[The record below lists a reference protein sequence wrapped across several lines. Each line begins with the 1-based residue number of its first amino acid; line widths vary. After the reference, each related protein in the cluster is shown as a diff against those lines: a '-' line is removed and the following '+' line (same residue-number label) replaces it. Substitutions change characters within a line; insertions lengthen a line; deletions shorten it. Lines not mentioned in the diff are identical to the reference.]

1 MNVYKCLSKWQ
12 RSLEAFLY
20 IEFSH
25 SGTVPVLEISKDSD
39 AYTRPTRT
47 GSLIHLGAKCP
58 VLTDAENEQDLFERT
73 YYLLGHECQHIHSTV
88 QHDWSTGMD
97 KGLRVICQKLSM
109 KVYGKPSTLITESD
123 YERFLASLRSKGYSL
138 SIRKLMMFVHFICN
152 SLEDGRIEQI
162 RLQTHKS
169 FGRYMKIFRG
179 KLWTENPVDEVSL
192 DDMDAVK
199 KLSLI
204 LDQILSLA
212 TTQCYQSGFL
222 RLYGDSQIAEE
233 IAGYLPAIKR
243 SVSAPTCRECM
254 QESIEIIRNLADLIV
269 EASKMSE
276 FEEFME
282 NIMLII
288 LDAMKDEYSSDE
300 DEIGDGTTVVIL
312 GASVFDDDEKDDD
325 GEEDSEESKKADGNS
340 ASGSSDSSSD
350 DSSDKDKSEG
360 EGSDSHTGN
369 SAKPADDDSVQ
380 DSGSS
385 SAREKSAD
393 EDAGKQAGDSA
404 KSADSDSA
412 QDSDDS
418 SDESSDKPED
428 QNDADDSDETSDS
441 SDSETDDAS
450 DEGSSPEDP
459 DAKSLDEKIAEAIR
473 DMLDDVHDFPEYDAA
488 EDDAERQE
496 KFKEE
501 IGNLPKPKTER
512 LSEKEIES
520 LCKVYDYDLDIRIEK
535 RDYTPDMMPPASIE
549 NSGASLRRKIQS
561 ALNKKI
567 PLPAR
572 GMKSGKVDPK
582 GLHRLGVGDYSIFQ
596 KKGTPEKIDVCAYLL
611 QDNSGSMSGTRRE
624 ACCKAFATVEEAF
637 RGLMPLKLVVFDSYG
652 NDNVHHVVLKDFEE
666 SAKPN
671 YSWNFL
677 RKGGSGYGNKDG
689 SSIRIA
695 TREILKRPER
705 DKILFIASDGL
716 PTEYY
721 GGFSEGMQDVR
732 NAVVE
737 AQKCGIHVIGMYMFD
752 GQPEIETQKFLE
764 MYAPYAMITDLDE
777 LETEIPRVVKNAFL
791 KK

>member
-1 MNVYKCLSKWQ
+1 M
-12 RSLEAFLY
+12 
-20 IEFSH
+20 
-25 SGTVPVLEISKDSD
+25 
-39 AYTRPTRT
+39 
-47 GSLIHLGAKCP
+47 
-58 VLTDAENEQDLFERT
+58 
-73 YYLLGHECQHIHSTV
+73 
-88 QHDWSTGMD
+88 
-97 KGLRVICQKLSM
+97 
-109 KVYGKPSTLITESD
+109 
-123 YERFLASLRSKGYSL
+123 
-138 SIRKLMMFVHFICN
+138 
-152 SLEDGRIEQI
+152 
-162 RLQTHKS
+162 
-169 FGRYMKIFRG
+169 
-179 KLWTENPVDEVSL
+179 
-192 DDMDAVK
+192 
-199 KLSLI
+199 
-204 LDQILSLA
+204 
-212 TTQCYQSGFL
+212 
-222 RLYGDSQIAEE
+222 
-233 IAGYLPAIKR
+233 
-243 SVSAPTCRECM
+243 
-254 QESIEIIRNLADLIV
+254 
-269 EASKMSE
+269 
-276 FEEFME
+276 
-282 NIMLII
+282 
-288 LDAMKDEYSSDE
+288 
-300 DEIGDGTTVVIL
+300 
-312 GASVFDDDEKDDD
+312 
-325 GEEDSEESKKADGNS
+325 
-340 ASGSSDSSSD
+340 SD
-350 DSSDKDKSEG
+350 DSSSE
-360 EGSDSHTGN
+360 
-369 SAKPADDDSVQ
+369 A
-380 DSGSS
+380 
-385 SAREKSAD
+385 
-393 EDAGKQAGDSA
+393 
-404 KSADSDSA
+404 
-412 QDSDDS
+412 
-418 SDESSDKPED
+418 
-428 QNDADDSDETSDS
+428 
-441 SDSETDDAS
+441 DDAS
-450 DEGSSPEDP
+450 DEDSSSEDSA
-459 DAKSLDEKIAEAIR
+459 AKSLDEKIAEAIR

-501 IGNLPKPKTER
+501 IENLPKLKTER

-677 RKGGSGYGNKDG
+677 RKGDSGYGNKDG

-752 GQPEIETQKFLE
+752 GQSEIETQKFLE